1 MSNEIT
7 ENKVVYNKENCNIT
21 TWCKIEGIYLHLKT
35 PAQKL
40 VWMNH
45 VTERDKVFIKDS
57 NILIGVGTDTENV
70 IAYIKGDEYDKAFVS
85 AAIWHHACEEFKNSL
100 VGEGVTPD
108 EDYAVLWVTNEALL
122 IGDNDRYSPIVAPI
136 GAHVAA
142 KQLGVYIP
150 ASYQASYRDSL
161 VAAKKYIAHGIKE
174 WVDDPFKDAMSNWY
188 LWGATFS
195 RGRDRRFSLP
205 HHSLREKHRGPQRDP
220 YHSYYSFDSAFPSA
234 SAPSFLSRN
243 SIRFGSPRYMM
254 LFIIF
259 SIMALL
265 PNGKRFTAP
274 SSFLHSRRR
283 AHFIV

>member
-7 ENKVVYNKENCNIT
+7 ENKVVYNKENCKIT

-188 LWGATFS
+188 LWGAFAHADMAVESTPATPPLQDAEWYS
-195 RGRDRRFSLP
+195 AYQVARRLS
-205 HHSLREKHRGPQRDP
+205 SQYCEYTRELYHELSHRINAGE
-220 YHSYYSFDSAFPSA
+220 
-234 SAPSFLSRN
+234 LVEK
-243 SIRFGSPRYMM
+243 IREY
-254 LFIIF
+254 L
-259 SIMALL
+259 
-265 PNGKRFTAP
+265 NN
-274 SSFLHSRRR
+274 
-283 AHFIV
+283 